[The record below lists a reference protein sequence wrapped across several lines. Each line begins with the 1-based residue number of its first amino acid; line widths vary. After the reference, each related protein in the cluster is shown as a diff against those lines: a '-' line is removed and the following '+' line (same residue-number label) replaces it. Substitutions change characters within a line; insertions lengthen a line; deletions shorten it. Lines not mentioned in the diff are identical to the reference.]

1 MQRFRASRSFAHPN
15 EPGASRCENAKAD
28 LKMRGSFALS
38 YESLSASFLLH
49 YLDFREPM
57 KIPRSVD
64 EFLQITTDEYIMHLL
79 G

>member
-28 LKMRGSFALS
+28 LKMRGSFARS
-38 YESLSASFLLH
+38 YESFLLH

-64 EFLQITTDEYIMHLL
+64 EFLQITTDE
-79 G
+79 